1 MATIKDVAK
10 LAGVSHG
17 TVSNVLNRR
26 GVVAPDTARK
36 VQEAIAALGYTP
48 DATARSL
55 KTSRS
60 MNIGVILPNITDPNF
75 AQMFTGIERVLS
87 ENGYTTTLYSTSE
100 IPAKENL
107 IIDRICQQRM
117 DGVILVTCQPS
128 KPDVFAKFDSAD
140 IRTVF
145 LEREINRSEYN
156 YFGYNN
162 YRSFYEAT
170 AQALSSSLKHIAV
183 VIGPIEYSS
192 EQQCVAGY
200 ADAHAHANQGYNSGH
215 LVETNFNKE
224 SAFKAT
230 VKLLQGGTP
239 LDLILCSS
247 TLILEGVMKAVS
259 YFEGTLPRT
268 PHIISLSEETWANA
282 SPPQIGRIPR
292 KAILLGELA
301 AETLLENLKAPAL
314 FEYVHRILENGA
326 QSIAQ
331 SSQPASSST
340 SIRAIQTPLRVF
352 MLQCSASYATSAL
365 LPDFTQRTGIPVE
378 IDTVDEYDAFYD
390 AVMREACAATYD
402 VLHIDVPWFAE
413 LASAG
418 CLADLTERIQ
428 AHPDVIRDY
437 IPGVLDAYARYGDS
451 YFGLPYMFGAQLL
464 FYRKDLFEDPE
475 LQASFYEQYNSELQP
490 PRTWKEFNVVA
501 RFFTQ
506 AHNPKSP
513 VKYGTTLGA
522 SLSSG
527 AVCEFLPRQW
537 AYGGNMFD
545 ANGNLAFNSK
555 ETLRALE
562 NYAESFQYAS
572 ENSAN
577 HWWDE
582 QVTEFSQGLA
592 AMMILFVAHAT
603 ELTNRATSNVVGNI
617 GYALVP
623 GGHSLLGGWSFGIN
637 SRCQR
642 QAEAFQFISWAT
654 CQEMAIPY
662 TILGGATPSIN
673 LYKSS
678 ELLSIYPWLLKAI
691 ESLGI
696 SRKREVSNIS
706 TGGALTE
713 REYEKILGMA
723 VHQAITKQLTPEA
736 AIQSVTERIQQL
748 LAR

>member
-26 GVVAPDTARK
+26 GVVSPETARK
-36 VQEAIAALGYTP
+36 VQEAIAQLGYTP

-87 ENGYTTTLYSTSE
+87 ENGYTTALYSTSE

-117 DGVILVTCQPS
+117 DGVILVTCQPQ
-128 KPDVFAKFDSAD
+128 KPEVFARFDSAD
-140 IRTVF
+140 IRAVF
-145 LEREINRSEYN
+145 LEREVKRTEYN

-162 YRSFYEAT
+162 YRSFYDAT
-170 AQALSSSLKHIAV
+170 TQALSSGLNCIAV
-183 VIGPIEYSS
+183 VIGPVEYSS
-192 EQQCVAGY
+192 EQQCLAGY
-200 ADAHAHANQGYNSGH
+200 ADAHTHANQGYNSGH
-215 LVETNFNKE
+215 VVETNSNKE

-230 VKLLQGGTP
+230 IKLLQTGTP

-259 YFEGTLPRT
+259 YFEGTLPQT
-268 PHIISLSEETWANA
+268 PHIISLSEDTWANA

-314 FEYVHRILENGA
+314 FEYVHRVLENVPYRA
-326 QSIAQ
+326 
-331 SSQPASSST
+331 QPAHAT
-340 SIRAIQTPLRVF
+340 PAVATRASQIPLRVL
-352 MLQCSASYATSAL
+352 MLKCSASYATSAL
-365 LPDFTQRTGIPVE
+365 LPDFTQRTSIPVD
-378 IDTVDEYDAFYD
+378 IDTIDEYDAYYD
-390 AVMREACAATYD
+390 AVAREACADTYD
-402 VLHIDVPWFAE
+402 VLHIDLPWFAE

-418 CLADLTERIQ
+418 CLADLTENIQ

-437 IPGVLDAYARYGDS
+437 IPGVLDAYAKYGDS
-451 YFGLPYMFGAQLL
+451 YFGLPYMFGTQLL

-475 LQASFYEQYNSELQP
+475 LQANFYEQYTSELQP

-506 AHNPKSP
+506 AYNPKSP

-537 AYGGNMFD
+537 AYGGRMFD
-545 ANGNLAFNSK
+545 INGNVAFNSK

-572 ENSAN
+572 KNSAN

-603 ELTNRATSNVVGNI
+603 ELTNRATSSVVGNI
-617 GYALVP
+617 GYAPVP
-623 GGHSLLGGWSFGIN
+623 GGHPLLGGWSLGIN

-642 QAEAFQFISWAT
+642 QTEAFQFISWAT

-696 SRKREVSNIS
+696 SRKRDVSKIS

-713 REYEKILGMA
+713 REYEKILGTA
-723 VHQAITKQLTPEA
+723 VHQAITKQMTPKA
-736 AIQSVTERIQQL
+736 AIQSVTERIQQF